1 VSRIRRMLIA
11 AATAL
16 IGAGV
21 FSGPAWAHGL
31 RVSGPSQ
38 AMASTEAQVTTLA
51 TGLDNPRDIALAPW
65 GGGIFVAEAG
75 HGADPGSK
83 ECVPAAEA
91 GEEPTCVGFT
101 SGISRINGSSRH
113 RILSGFVS
121 LAEPSGFAALGI
133 SGIDASWW
141 GNFATVDESAA
152 GIPPEA
158 AKFVTPE
165 TFNRAKAQ
173 LGRLIGF
180 GENGG
185 YRTLADVGDF
195 DFRWTDE
202 HKSLVP
208 EQFPD
213 ANPYAVMH
221 SGQATWVID
230 AGANTLDR
238 VNSWGNVSVET
249 FFPNPPVSDSVP
261 TCIDRGPD
269 GAFYVSD
276 LTGAGNA
283 AGAGV
288 VWRVVPGQ
296 APTVWATGL
305 TSVNG
310 CGFGPDGQFYATEL
324 STKNLIE
331 AEPGTGAVVRV
342 APHSSTPT
350 PIVEHLSFPAGFAAS
365 KDGTIYVSNWG
376 IAPANSGGGPTGE
389 VLKITLPH

>member
-1 VSRIRRMLIA
+1 MVLGVRRMLSG
-11 AATAL
+11 T
-16 IGAGV
+16 GV
-21 FSGPAWAHGL
+21 TLLAVAMLSGPAWGH
-31 RVSGPSQ
+31 V
-38 AMASTEAQVTTLA
+38 MASTEAQVTPIA

-65 GGGIFVAEAG
+65 GGGIYVAEAG
-75 HGADPGSK
+75 HGADPGSTD
-83 ECVPAAEA
+83 CVPAGEP

-101 SGISRINGSSRH
+101 SGISRITSSGRH
-113 RILSGFVS
+113 RVLSGIVS
-121 LAEPSGFAALGI
+121 LAEASGFAALGL
-133 SGIDASWW
+133 SGIDASQW
-141 GNFATVDESAA
+141 GMFGVIDESAA

-158 AKFVTPE
+158 SKFVSAE
-165 TFNRAKAQ
+165 TLKRGKAQ

-180 GENGG
+180 DEIGH
-185 YRTLADVGDF
+185 YRTIADVGDF
-195 DFRWTDE
+195 DFRWTEE

-221 SGQATWVID
+221 SGQSTWVID

-238 VNSWGNVSVET
+238 VSSWGEVHVEA

-283 AGAGV
+283 PGAGV
-288 VWRVVPGQ
+288 VFRVVPGQ
-296 APTVWATGL
+296 APTVWASGL
-305 TSVNG
+305 GSVNG
-310 CGFGPDGQFYATEL
+310 CGFGADGQFYAVEL

-331 AEPGTGAVVRV
+331 AEPGNGAVVRV
-342 APHSSTPT
+342 APHSTAPT
-350 PIVEHLSFPAGFAAS
+350 PIVEGLSFPAGFAAAR
-365 KDGTIYVSNWG
+365 DGSLYVSNWC

-389 VLKITLPH
+389 VLRISLPR

>member
-1 VSRIRRMLIA
+1 MLGVRRMLTA
-11 AATAL
+11 AGATLLAAGMFSGSAWAA
-16 IGAGV
+16 GAGA
-21 FSGPAWAHGL
+21 PTARAT
-31 RVSGPSQ
+31 
-38 AMASTEAQVTTLA
+38 ASTEAQVATIA

-65 GGGIFVAEAG
+65 GGGIYVAEAG

-83 ECVPAAEA
+83 ECIPGAEA

-101 SGISRINGSSRH
+101 SGISRITSSGVRRRVVNG
-113 RILSGFVS
+113 IIS
-121 LAEPSGFAALGI
+121 LAEPSGFAALGV
-133 SGIDASWW
+133 SGIDASQW
-141 GNFATVDESAA
+141 GMFGIVDESAS
-152 GIPPEA
+152 GIPPVA
-158 AKFVTPE
+158 GNFVSPE
-165 TFNRAKAQ
+165 TLKRAKAQ
-173 LGRLIGF
+173 LGRLFGF
-180 GENGG
+180 DEVGN
-185 YRTLADVGDF
+185 YRAIAAVGDV
-195 DFRWTDE
+195 DFKWTEE

-221 SGQATWVID
+221 SGQSTWVID

-238 VNSWGNVSVET
+238 VSSVGNVFVEA
-249 FFPNPPVSDSVP
+249 FFPNPPVSDAVP

-269 GAFYVSD
+269 GAFYVSN

-283 AGAGV
+283 AGASDV
-288 VWRVVPGQ
+288 FRVVPGQ

-310 CGFGPDGQFYATEL
+310 CGFGADGQFYATEL

-342 APHSSTPT
+342 APHSSSPT
-350 PIVEHLSFPAGFAAS
+350 PVVEHLSFPAGFAAA
-365 KDGTIYVSNWG
+365 KDGSLYVSNWG